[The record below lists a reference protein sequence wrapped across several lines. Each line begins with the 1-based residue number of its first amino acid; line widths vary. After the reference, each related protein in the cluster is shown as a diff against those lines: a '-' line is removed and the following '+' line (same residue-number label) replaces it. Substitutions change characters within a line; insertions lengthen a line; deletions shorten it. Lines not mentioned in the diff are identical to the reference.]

1 MPVSVFQR
9 NDIGVSA
16 WITSAEGM
24 ECLVGQ
30 GFAPLGV
37 RIGVSAWINL
47 ARPQAHPHNF
57 GDSLSAWPARGC
69 LHRWALPLSAMAC
82 DLVTG
87 EICGN
92 RLPMTCTDEHLHRS
106 DSGQSMSAGERLQ
119 LVQKL
124 ITGCANATYD
134 LTLTSA

>member
-47 ARPQAHPHNF
+47 ARPQAHPQNF
-57 GDSLSAWPARGC
+57 GDGSSVWLALGCRHCQVWQLSAHG
-69 LHRWALPLSAMAC
+69 
-82 DLVTG
+82 V
-87 EICGN
+87 
-92 RLPMTCTDEHLHRS
+92 RS
-106 DSGQSMSAGERLQ
+106 NYG
-119 LVQKL
+119 
-124 ITGCANATYD
+124 
-134 LTLTSA
+134 